1 MSIVELDGQPFWSL
15 NASKTG
21 KSTKYPWVKAV
32 GYCPLPPL
40 PTGILYFPQFRSHQ
54 EHPVE
59 LTMSQENRGL
69 WTVYCSSDFSRVAQF
84 IFENVLRFQFEL
96 SSFPGLTE
104 VKGHEGRA
112 FTCSHSMS
120 QYKPITIWE
129 YWVAFAVNKIFWGI
143 NGKEKK
149 FQRQYFD
156 ICISSANKIGLL
168 GKQDKEGCHLDMQ
181 ICQWTTRPIHT
192 SETKC
197 VICSKGFG

>member
-1 MSIVELDGQPFWSL
+1 
-15 NASKTG
+15 
-21 KSTKYPWVKAV
+21 
-32 GYCPLPPL
+32 
-40 PTGILYFPQFRSHQ
+40 
-54 EHPVE
+54 
-59 LTMSQENRGL
+59 MSQENRGL

-149 FQRQYFD
+149 FQRQYFHA
-156 ICISSANKIGLL
+156 CTSSANKIGLL
-168 GKQDKEGCHLDMQ
+168 GKQNKSVTKICNYVNGQPGLYIPAKLSASSAQKDLDR
-181 ICQWTTRPIHT
+181 IEKNELSFIFTCFFF
-192 SETKC
+192 EC
-197 VICSKGFG
+197 LC